1 MDRTVPIID
10 RNLARPL
17 RRRLRHY
24 PVVMVT
30 GPRQSGKTTLCRTE
44 LPDLPYVSL
53 EGLDVRAYARE
64 DPRGF
69 LREYRDGAVIDEV
82 QRAPDLTSYLQGEVD
97 ENPTPGR
104 FVLTGSQ
111 HFGLT
116 EAVSQSLAGRVG
128 VLHLLPPGFDE
139 LARFGAPPPT
149 LLEAL
154 WTGAYPRIHHRGIPA
169 DTWLRDYATTYVER
183 DVRSLRNVTDLEAFS
198 AFLRL
203 SAGRTA
209 TEVNLSALA
218 GDAGI
223 RHNTVRAWLSVLEAS
238 FLIVRTPAY
247 RRNVRKRQIK
257 APKLHFLDSGFA
269 CHLLGIRS
277 PEELRHHPLRGQIF
291 ESWVAVEVFKAV
303 THRAE
308 APRLG
313 HYRAAGTEVDLVMDL
328 GTRVILAEAKSGGTV
343 APRFFSGMRTLGASL
358 EKAGLTVDRR
368 LIYGGELLHRRG
380 SAEVI
385 PWHRMLERAWD

>member
-1 MDRTVPIID
+1 MPIID
-10 RNLARPL
+10 RNLAEPL

-24 PVVMVT
+24 PVVTVT
-30 GPRQSGKTTLCRTE
+30 GPRQSGKTTLCRTV
-44 LPDLPYVSL
+44 LPDRPYVSL
-53 EGLDVRAYARE
+53 EGLDVRTYARE

-97 ENPTPGR
+97 EDPTPGR

-116 EAVSQSLAGRVG
+116 DAVSQSLAGRVG
-128 VLHLLPPGFDE
+128 VLYLLPPGLDE
-139 LARFGAPPPT
+139 LGRFGAPPPS
-149 LLEAL
+149 LLETL
-154 WTGAYPRIHHRGIPA
+154 WTGAYPRIHDRGIPA

-183 DVRSLRNVTDLEAFS
+183 DVRSLRNVTDLDAFS
-198 AFLRL
+198 SLLRL
-203 SAGRTA
+203 AAGRTA

-218 GDAGI
+218 ADSGI

-238 FLIVRTPAY
+238 FLVFRTPAY

-257 APKLHFLDSGFA
+257 APKLHFLDSGLV

-291 ESWVAVEVFKAV
+291 ESWVAAEVFKAI
-303 THRAE
+303 THCAE
-308 APRLG
+308 EPRLR
-313 HYRAAGTEVDLVMDL
+313 HFRAADTEVDLVVDQ
-328 GTRVILAEAKSGGTV
+328 GTGLILAEAKSGGTV
-343 APRFFSGMRTLGASL
+343 APRFFSGMRTLGESL
-358 EKAGLTVDRR
+358 ERAGLAVDRR
-368 LIYGGELLHRRG
+368 LIYGGDHLHRRG
-380 SAEVI
+380 GADVV
-385 PWHRMLERAWD
+385 PWNRMLEKDWN